1 MALSCSVELD
11 TTYIEVYVFCD
22 IEQETYFSDVLDA
35 LDSVRIS
42 VRTFWLSTRIISL
55 RIGFQNQYIVPQRL
69 Q

>member
-42 VRTFWLSTRIISL
+42 VRTF
-55 RIGFQNQYIVPQRL
+55 
-69 Q
+69 